1 MTSRFSASARN
12 ILSGSWPGPNGLAFA
27 AGFICAICCDIWLA
41 AVEEDS
47 LGRIKVNREGEDRRE
62 LTVVVAQD
70 ENEDGL

>member
-47 LGRIKVNREGEDRRE
+47 LGRMKESPGEDYRK
-62 LTVVVAQD
+62 LTIVVAQD